1 LSERLLSDLSF
12 RMPFRKYQRMVLD
25 HIATGDGDRRY
36 HIVAPPGAGKTIVGL
51 ELIRRWSQPAVVFAP
66 TTTIQEQWRDKLA
79 LFTPPGF
86 DLETVASLNPARLAP
101 INVFTYQLISTPGQA
116 DDLLRRLALERWT
129 DDLMASGHAPNE
141 AAAADRIAKLRINNP
156 EAYHAEISHLIPRI
170 KREALRDDHQD
181 VRRFLHP
188 NAIQLIANL
197 VAYGV
202 KTVVLD
208 ECHHLL
214 DYWAIVLRALIAE
227 INEPRIVGLTATL
240 PDPHDPYS
248 YDNYTSLLGDVDFE
262 IPTPA
267 VVKDGELAPYRELTC
282 IVKPSAKELE
292 YLATVQQV
300 FESSLAET
308 TDSLSFRTWVLQL
321 VGGGTADAWAGLLA
335 NDAPLAIACVRFL
348 CRCGVDLPAGVRSPA
363 DLLRGNEA
371 QPTVDDWLMLLER
384 YGLDVLKTSADP
396 ADHNR
401 LATLRRALHPFG
413 LAVTEEGLRQSR
425 SVGDLV
431 LAFSEAKD
439 AAVVRILV
447 AEDAALG
454 PRLRAVVVTDF
465 EHDRRGLVEAHEA
478 LDKDAGSARRLFRR
492 LASEATLGHLNP
504 ILVTGEVLWIE
515 AAGSE
520 RIVAA
525 FNEFLKGQRLD
536 ASCSAKPSRDPSVA
550 EVLGD
555 GPAWSPRT
563 YVQMVTS
570 LFASGLTRCL
580 IGTRGLLGEGWDAE
594 CLNTLIDLTAVTTS
608 TSVQQLR
615 GRGLRLDSSWPR
627 KVTHNW
633 DVVTVAPEF
642 ERGDADLRRFVIRHD
657 RLWGVADNGKV
668 VRGIAHVDRK
678 LSTELAFHSFKSVDY
693 ADLDKRMM
701 ASLSTREDEYAL
713 WSVGEEYS
721 NFAWRCA
728 GIRAPDLKVRT
739 VNTIQD
745 TLRRLII
752 QFWPAVL
759 TAAVGALVLIFQVGV
774 RSPVAWKQPL
784 EFLLIGL
791 GFTLLLALAGGIR
804 QGSRILRQLLVGQPP
819 DAILLDIARA
829 VLAAL
834 NDCQYLSG
842 HLTIDYVRVVA
853 QDDGSYQVFV
863 DYASEEDAAIFT
875 QAYRQ
880 VFEPIHDQRY
890 LILRDDGRL
899 PHVWLM
905 PFWLALRP
913 FARRVAGYPAAFYPV
928 PQVLASRK
936 QRAVAYAAAWKKFVG
951 GGRLIYTKSPE
962 GFRLLMEAQARRR
975 PVVTSAAFEEWR

>member
-1 LSERLLSDLSF
+1 
-12 RMPFRKYQRMVLD
+12 MVLD
-25 HIATGDGDRRY
+25 QIATTDGDRRY

-66 TTTIQEQWRDKLA
+66 TATIQEQWRDKLA

-86 DLETVASLNPARLAP
+86 ELESVASLNPARLAL
-101 INVFTYQLISTPGQA
+101 INVFTYQLISSPGQA
-116 DDLLRRLALERWT
+116 DDILRQLAVERWT
-129 DDLMASGHAPNE
+129 QDLIASRHVPSE
-141 AAAADRIAKLRINNP
+141 AAAADRIAKLQANNP
-156 EAYHAEISHLIPRI
+156 EAYHAEVSHRVPRI

-188 NAIQLIANL
+188 NALQLISNL
-197 VAYGV
+197 VSHGV

-214 DYWAIVLRALIAE
+214 DYWAIVLRVLIAE
-227 INEPRIVGLTATL
+227 ISEPRIVGLTATL
-240 PDPHDPYS
+240 PDPHDLYS
-248 YDNYTSLLGDVDFE
+248 YENYTSLLGDVDFE

-267 VVKDGELAPYRELTC
+267 VVKDGELAPYRELAC
-282 IVKPSAKELE
+282 IVKPSPKELE

-300 FESSLAET
+300 FESSVAET
-308 TDSLSFRTWVLQL
+308 TDSRSFRDWVIQL
-321 VGGGTADAWAGLLA
+321 VAGTADAWPSLLA
-335 NDAPLAIACVRFL
+335 NDAPLAVACVRFL
-348 CRCGVDLPAGVRSPA
+348 RLYGIDLPAGVVPPT
-363 DLLRGNEA
+363 DLLHGNEA
-371 QPTVDDWLMLLER
+371 QPTIDDWLMLLER
-384 YGLDVLKTSADP
+384 YSLDVLKTSADP

-401 LATLRRALHPFG
+401 LAMLRRVLHPFG
-413 LAVTEEGLRQSR
+413 LALTEEGLRHSR

-454 PRLRAVVVTDF
+454 TRLRAVVVTDF
-465 EHDRRGLVEAHEA
+465 EHDRRGLVEVHDA

-492 LASEATLGHLNP
+492 LALEGTLTHLNP

-515 AAGSE
+515 AAASE
-520 RIVAA
+520 QIVAA
-525 FNEFLKGQRLD
+525 CNEFLKEQRLG
-536 ASCSAKPSRDPSVA
+536 ASCSTRLTRDPHVA
-550 EVLGD
+550 EVLGE

-563 YVQMVTS
+563 YVHMVTS
-570 LFASGLTRCL
+570 LFGSGLTRCL

-615 GRGLRLDSSWPR
+615 GRGLRLDPSWPR

-642 ERGDADLRRFVIRHD
+642 ERGDTDLQRFLRRHD
-657 RLWGVADNGKV
+657 QLWGVADNGKV
-668 VRGIAHVDRK
+668 VRGIGHVDRK
-678 LSTELAFHSFKSVDY
+678 LSSELAFHSFKAVDY
-693 ADLDKRMM
+693 ANLDERMM
-701 ASLSTREDEYAL
+701 DSLSTRENEYAV
-713 WSVGEEYS
+713 WRVGEEYS
-721 NFAWRCA
+721 NFAWSSA
-728 GIRAPDLKVRT
+728 GISAPDMRVRT

-759 TAAVGALVLIFQVGV
+759 TAAVGALVLTFQVGA
-774 RSPVAWKQPL
+774 RASIAWRQPL

-791 GFTLLLALAGGIR
+791 GFTLLLALAAAMR
-804 QGSRILRQLLVGQPP
+804 QGSRIMRQLLVEQPT

-829 VLAAL
+829 LLVAL
-834 NDCQYLSG
+834 SDSQCLSG

-863 DYASEEDAAIFT
+863 DYASEHDAATFT

-880 VFEPIHDQRY
+880 VFEPIRDQRY

-905 PFWLALRP
+905 PLWLALRP
-913 FARRVAGYPAAFYPV
+913 WARRAAGYPPAFYPV
-928 PQVLASRK
+928 PQVLAGRK
-936 QRAVAYAAAWKKFVG
+936 ERAQAYAAAWRKFVG
-951 GGRLIYTKSPE
+951 GGELIYTRSPE
-962 GFRLLMEAQARRR
+962 GFRLLVEAQARRR
-975 PVVTSAAFEEWR
+975 PVVSSTAFEEWR

>member
-1 LSERLLSDLSF
+1 
-12 RMPFRKYQRMVLD
+12 MVLD
-25 HIATGDGDRRY
+25 QLTTADGDRRY

-51 ELIRRWSQPAVVFAP
+51 ELIRRWSQPAVIFAP

-86 DLETVASLNPARLAP
+86 ELESVASLNPARLAS
-101 INVFTYQLISTPGQA
+101 INVFTYQLISTPSQA
-116 DDLLRRLALERWT
+116 DDILRELAVERWT
-129 DDLMASGHAPNE
+129 EDLIASGHAANE
-141 AAAADRIAKLRINNP
+141 AAAADRIAKIQANNP
-156 EAYHAEISHLIPRI
+156 EAYHAEISHRMPRI
-170 KREALRDDHQD
+170 KREALRGDHQD

-188 NAIQLIANL
+188 NAVQLISNL
-197 VAYGV
+197 VAHGV

-227 INEPRIVGLTATL
+227 ISEPRIVGLTATL

-248 YDNYTSLLGDVDFE
+248 YENYTSLLGDVDFE

-267 VVKDGELAPYRELTC
+267 VVKDGELAPYRELAC
-282 IVKPSAKELE
+282 IVKPNPKEHE

-300 FESSLAET
+300 FESSLTET
-308 TDSLSFRTWVLQL
+308 TDSRSFRDWVIQL
-321 VGGGTADAWAGLLA
+321 LARTADAWPSLLA
-335 NDAPLAIACVRFL
+335 NDAPLAVACVRFL
-348 CRCGVDLPAGVRSPA
+348 CRCGMDLPAGVMPPT
-363 DLLRGNEA
+363 DLLRGNQA
-371 QPTVDDWLMLLER
+371 QPTIDDWLTLLER
-384 YGLDVLKTSADP
+384 YSLDVLKTSADT

-401 LATLRRALHPFG
+401 LAMLKRALHPFG
-413 LAVTEEGLRQSR
+413 LAVTEEGVRHLR

-447 AEDAALG
+447 AEDAAMG

-492 LASEATLGHLNP
+492 LASEGKLTHLNP

-515 AAGSE
+515 AAAAE

-525 FNEFLKGQRLD
+525 FNEFLKEQRLG
-536 ASCSAKPSRDPSVA
+536 ATCSATLTRDPRVA
-550 EVLGD
+550 EVLGE
-555 GPAWSPRT
+555 GPAWSPRI
-563 YVQMVTS
+563 YVHMVTS
-570 LFASGLTRCL
+570 LFGGGVTRCL
-580 IGTRGLLGEGWDAE
+580 IGTRGILGEGWDAE

-642 ERGDADLRRFVIRHD
+642 ERGDADLRRFIRRHD
-657 RLWGVADNGKV
+657 QLWGLADNGKV

-678 LSTELAFHSFKSVDY
+678 LSSDLAFHSFKTVDY
-693 ADLDKRMM
+693 ANLDERMM
-701 ASLSTREDEYAL
+701 ASLSTREDEYAV
-713 WSVGEEYS
+713 WRVGEEYS
-721 NFAWRCA
+721 NFAWRSA
-728 GIRAPDLKVRT
+728 GVSAPDMKVRT

-759 TAAVGALVLIFQVGV
+759 TAAVGALVSTFQVGV
-774 RSPVAWKQPL
+774 RESIAWRQPL
-784 EFLLIGL
+784 EFLLIGV
-791 GFTLLLALAGGIR
+791 GFTLLLAVAAGIR
-804 QGSRILRQLLVGQPP
+804 QGSRILRQLLVEQPP

-829 VLAAL
+829 LLTAL
-834 NDCQYLSG
+834 SDSQYLSG

-863 DYASEEDAAIFT
+863 DYASEHDAATFT
-875 QAYRQ
+875 QAYQQ
-880 VFEPIHDQRY
+880 VFEPIRDQRY

-899 PHVWLM
+899 PHIWLM
-905 PFWLALRP
+905 PFWLAMRP
-913 FARRVAGYPAAFYPV
+913 WARRAAGYPPAFYPV
-928 PQVLASRK
+928 PQVLAGRK
-936 QRAVAYAAAWKKFVG
+936 ERAEAYAAAWRKFVG
-951 GGRLIYTKSPE
+951 GGELIYTKSPE
-962 GFRLLMEAQARRR
+962 GFRLLMDAQAQRR
-975 PVVTSAAFEEWR
+975 PIVTSTAFEEWR